1 MIVVDTSALM
11 ALVQSEPAAGQCQ
24 AALRSQDRL
33 VISAGTY
40 AEALIVATMRGLR
53 EEMDKLFEVTVFQIV
68 PVTPERARLVA
79 AAYSLWGKGTHP
91 ASLNYGDCFSYATA
105 KEFDCP
111 LLYIGNDFARTDITP
126 AISPSQT

>member
-1 MIVVDTSALM
+1 MIVVDTSALI
-11 ALVQSEPAAGQCQ
+11 ALVQSEAAADQCQ
-24 AALRSQDRL
+24 AALRNQDQL
-33 VISAGTY
+33 IISAGTY

-53 EEMDKLFEVTVFQIV
+53 EEMDKLFEITVFQIV
-68 PVTPERARLVA
+68 PVTPERARLAA
-79 AAYSLWGKGTHP
+79 AAYSLWGKEAHP

-111 LLYIGNDFARTDITP
+111 LLYIGNDFTRTDIVS